1 MRDTALKIDD
11 DEFEKVISESV
22 ERLEAVDPTVVD
34 KIGVI
39 EEALVPLYVFCAEY
53 FLESRKISRPTLLSL
68 DEMNGYNRNAVSLLQ
83 SALTLVD
90 AFKYGKYV
98 KSDRKNGSEELDSL
112 LKTIILEVF
121 RFADIDFPTIGTEGI
136 NPKDIRI
143 KIEIENL
150 NVVYLV

>member
-1 MRDTALKIDD
+1 
-11 DEFEKVISESV
+11 
-22 ERLEAVDPTVVD
+22 
-34 KIGVI
+34 
-39 EEALVPLYVFCAEY
+39 
-53 FLESRKISRPTLLSL
+53 
-68 DEMNGYNRNAVSLLQ
+68 MNGYNRNAVSLLQ